1 MSPRGRLLVI
11 SHACSRAVNRAP
23 YRALAALGWELGL
36 VTVDGLPQDGRVL
49 PSDPVAPGDPPT
61 WILPLTRQNARRYR
75 FVGLDAVL
83 AAFRPDWVVLDNDPH
98 SRLAVDLAQRK
109 TRAGFR
115 LACLSCENLPF
126 TPVALWA
133 RRGLRGMLLA
143 LYLAWCRRIVRPAL
157 DLLFVINGAGA
168 SLFAAAGYRRVVRT
182 PLGFPE
188 GHFHRDPAIRAAQR
202 EVLALDGPVV
212 AYFGRLTPEKGVHL
226 LLDALSGIAT
236 PWTLLLDHF
245 QALSAYQQQ
254 LKQRLDGDPHFSGRV
269 RWIEA
274 AHGAVGALMNA
285 ADIVVLPSLSTPRWV
300 EQYGRVAPEAMACGC
315 LVIAARS
322 GALPELIGDAGW
334 LFPEGDVAALR
345 ALLSRALAAPADHA
359 GIRARA
365 AAHAAATLSA
375 TAQAQLW
382 DRELRALPA

>member
-1 MSPRGRLLVI
+1 MSRRGRLLVI

-36 VTVDGLPQDGRVL
+36 VTVDGLPQDGRFL

-61 WILPLTRQNARRYR
+61 WMLPLSQQNARRYR

-83 AAFRPDWVVLDNDPH
+83 AAFQPDWVVLDNDPH
-98 SRLAVDLAQRK
+98 SQLAVDLARGK
-109 TRAGFR
+109 RRAAYR

-126 TPVALWA
+126 TPAALWA
-133 RRGLRGMLLA
+133 RRGLRGWLLA
-143 LYLAWCRRIVRPAL
+143 HYLAWCRRIVRPAL

-168 SLFAAAGYRRVVRT
+168 SLFSAAGYRRVVRT

-188 GHFHRDPAIRAAQR
+188 AHFHRDPTARSTQR
-202 EVLALDGPVV
+202 QALALDGPVV

-226 LLDALSGIAT
+226 LLDALSGIVV

-245 QALSAYQQQ
+245 QALSAYQQH
-254 LKQRLDGDPHFSGRV
+254 LKQRLDSDPRFAGRV

-285 ADIVVLPSLSTPRWV
+285 ADIVVLPSLSTPSWV

-345 ALLSRALAAPADHA
+345 ALLARALSAPEDCMAL
-359 GIRARA
+359 RERA
-365 AAHAAATLSA
+365 ATQAAATLSA
-375 TAQAQLW
+375 TAQAALW
-382 DRELRALPA
+382 DTELQAVAA